1 MLDLTNKPIVLA
13 KHVIRRVKQRSA
25 HNLAKRYP
33 DISVINDLR
42 HNVEKFTKHYVNSQ
56 NEIRVFA
63 KGNRQYRIVEE
74 TDCYKVVT
82 MIQHNKKSAGS
93 EWKSAVKKQKR
104 GRLQMG
110 L

>member
-1 MLDLTNKPIVLA
+1 MLDLTSKPIVLA
-13 KHVIRRVKQRSA
+13 KHVIHRVKQRSA

-33 DISVINDLR
+33 DISIINDLR

-82 MIQHNKKSAGS
+82 MIQHNKKSVSS
-93 EWKSAVKKQKR
+93 EWKSAVKKQKG
-104 GRLQMG
+104 GR
-110 L
+110 